1 MMRRSEA
8 HDPTCDCDGCFN
20 RREEVLMAK
29 RERERGEAF
38 DRVFEAI
45 DAGGIELARSLY
57 GGDDAEPR

>member
-1 MMRRSEA
+1 VRLRR
-8 HDPTCDCDGCFN
+8 PP
-20 RREEVLMAK
+20 
-29 RERERGEAF
+29 RGGAEAF